1 MLTYIIVAVTTEN
14 QWKDVSKKP
23 GVSISKSTVHTE
35 QQIAFMFSS
44 ANMLVLVQLH
54 FMSVQKLSITL
65 MLKLSAV
72 KVYADLHYTTFSKED
87 AH

>member
-1 MLTYIIVAVTTEN
+1 MVTYIIVAVTKEN

-23 GVSISKSTVHTE
+23 GVSISQSTVHTE
-35 QQIAFMFSS
+35 QQVAFMFSG
-44 ANMLVLVQLH
+44 ANMLVIVQLQS
-54 FMSVQKLSITL
+54 MSVQKLSITV